1 MRALFIYVFIFVF
14 FFSHFELVLITVLR
28 LLQCYAYYSKERE
41 LLKTGEATLYFSQTI
56 LQEQKI
62 NTQAAENTARKWLR
76 VRLICF

>member
-1 MRALFIYVFIFVF
+1 MYLFLYF
-14 FFSHFELVLITVLR
+14 FLVILSWC

-62 NTQAAENTARKWLR
+62 NTQAAENTARK
-76 VRLICF
+76 